1 MWGSAVRMSMPTLY
15 IFLYIKSSDA
25 HTITLRCSWS
35 QAADELGMDSVI
47 RAQMEVSSDDLR
59 RQLAYIAD
67 QLVSDAPGAEGSNSA
82 SWKAVCVLRGRLF
95 LGAPL

>member
-1 MWGSAVRMSMPTLY
+1 VLGLAVRVSAPTQSFFE
-15 IFLYIKSSDA
+15 I
-25 HTITLRCSWS
+25 HPTRTPRCSWS

-67 QLVSDAPGAEGSNSA
+67 QLVSDAPGVEGEA
-82 SWKAVCVLRGRLF
+82 PHAGKPLQFLFFAVG
-95 LGAPL
+95 